1 MVREEIALTVQ
12 VQDEFH
18 DVLTYTGEY
27 RNLMSL
33 IFDRIYLEYFSDCR
47 VGRCGTCIVELIKS
61 PKDLSTMDER
71 RRSYRIS
78 LYKEIF
84 SKTFLSNTGHN
95 NPARRSN
102 PDNGSDVRLKIF
114 ISDFLFR

>member
-33 IFDRIYLEYFSDCR
+33 IFDRIYLEY
-47 VGRCGTCIVELIKS
+47 L
-61 PKDLSTMDER
+61 
-71 RRSYRIS
+71 
-78 LYKEIF
+78 
-84 SKTFLSNTGHN
+84 
-95 NPARRSN
+95 
-102 PDNGSDVRLKIF
+102 
-114 ISDFLFR
+114 